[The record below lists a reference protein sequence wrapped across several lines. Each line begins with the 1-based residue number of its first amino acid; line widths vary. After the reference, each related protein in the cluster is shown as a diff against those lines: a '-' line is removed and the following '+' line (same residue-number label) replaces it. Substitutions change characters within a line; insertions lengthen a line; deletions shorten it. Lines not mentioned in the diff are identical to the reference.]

1 MKNHNNTI
9 IVLSISILVLC
20 TVFLTVKP
28 LITNSYSEKSIQLS
42 DRICHAVYLQ
52 KFVEHYTVRVNRMIT
67 KGTGPYKDIDPA
79 DQNKFNF
86 TLTVLLVAGLTALFV
101 SVINLALFIMNR
113 PKIPEPPI
121 SKSKLFFI
129 LLLIIMNGTIIRLML
144 ASACYGN
151 ADMHSYHIVADIVEK
166 GGNVYAETSRYN
178 YSPVWFTIL
187 GSLKKL
193 QLQIPQ
199 LQFYFIVKFCLCC
212 VDLVTL
218 LFLLLIARIEKMSLV
233 KTAIFFYL
241 NPVSFLLTGYHG
253 QFENLAI
260 LMVVIGVFAYLKLR
274 NRPIL
279 GKVFLW
285 ILATFGMIVK
295 HNIFFELIICLHSSI
310 KRYRVKLLLFA
321 VSVLLFFAL
330 FIPYWTTGSEGII
343 QNVFLYSSRVGS
355 YGISSLFYLPALKY
369 MFVLGLFLFPLF
381 LKSDDIIKQCLLGML
396 FFMAFTTGMGVQYL
410 ILPIAFAALRPSRG
424 FMLYTLTASLFI
436 LGYKNNVCLPVL
448 KSLKWNFIWAAAL
461 YWFIVEIQNNN
472 KAKEAIATIKG
483 RISTL
488 LPTKTM
494 HNKK

>member
-20 TVFLTVKP
+20 TVFLTIKP

-42 DRICHAVYLQ
+42 NRIYYSGYLK
-52 KFVEHYTVRVNRMIT
+52 KFVDHYTVRLNRMIT
-67 KGTGPYKDIDPA
+67 KGIGPYKDIEPA

-86 TLTVLLVAGLTALFV
+86 TLTVLLVAGLIALFV
-101 SVINLALFIMNR
+101 SVISLSLFIMNR

-129 LLLIIMNGTIIRLML
+129 LLLIILNGTLIRLML

-151 ADMHSYHIVADIVEK
+151 ADMHSYHIVVDIVEK
-166 GGNVYAETSRYN
+166 GGNVYADTSRYN

-187 GSLKKL
+187 CSLKKL

-199 LQFYFIVKFCLCC
+199 LPFYFIVKFYLCC

-218 LFLLLIARIEKMSLV
+218 MFLLFIARIEKISLV

-260 LMVVIGVFAYLKLR
+260 LMVVIGVFAYLKFR
-274 NRPIL
+274 NSPIL
-279 GKVFLW
+279 GKAFLW
-285 ILATFGMIVK
+285 VLATFGMIVK

-310 KRYRVKLLLFA
+310 KRNRVKLLLFA
-321 VSVLLFFAL
+321 SSVLLFLAL
-330 FIPYWTTGSEGII
+330 FIPYWKSGSEGII
-343 QNVFLYSSRVGS
+343 QNVFRYSSHVGS
-355 YGISSLFYLPALKY
+355 YGISSLFYFPALKY
-369 MFVLGLFLFPLF
+369 MFVLGLFVFPLF
-381 LKSDDIIKQCLLGML
+381 LKSYDIIQQCLLGML
-396 FFMAFTTGMGVQYL
+396 FFMAFTTGIGVQYF
-410 ILPIAFAALRPSRG
+410 ILPVAFAALRPSRG
-424 FMLYTLTASLFI
+424 FMIYTLAASLVI

-448 KSLKWNFIWAAAL
+448 KSLKTNFIWAATL
-461 YWFIVEIQNNN
+461 YWFIVEIQDNN
-472 KAKEAIATIKG
+472 KGKEVIATIKG

-488 LPTKTM
+488 LPTK
-494 HNKK
+494 KC